1 METRTADHTR
11 SPAGQ
16 PEDGPYPRRPPGKD
30 TDESFYIR
38 PPSREVRNCSPR
50 NGGDTA
56 GAQCGDG
63 VGPRKCQNRTAA
75 SQEVVV
81 SAGGSAAGRWRVAKL
96 LLLELRF
103 LAVPEVAGHDGSR
116 PPSPPRRHDA
126 EPLSWLSLHG
136 PPLSSQLVGRMVDR
150 TQGERSRFRTPSCPQ
165 HKFSGST

>member
-1 METRTADHTR
+1 MSPPGQPQASPRTAPTR
-11 SPAGQ
+11 G
-16 PEDGPYPRRPPGKD
+16 GPHGRTQVRA
-30 TDESFYIR
+30 FYIK

-56 GAQCGDG
+56 GAQCGNG

-81 SAGGSAAGRWRVAKL
+81 SAGGSAAGSWRVAKL
-96 LLLELRF
+96 LLLELRC
-103 LAVPEVAGHDGSR
+103 LAVPEVAGRDGSR
-116 PPSPPRRHDA
+116 PPSPPRRHDG
-126 EPLSWLSLHG
+126 ESLSWLSLRG

-150 TQGERSRFRTPSCPQ
+150 TQGERSRFRTPSCTQ